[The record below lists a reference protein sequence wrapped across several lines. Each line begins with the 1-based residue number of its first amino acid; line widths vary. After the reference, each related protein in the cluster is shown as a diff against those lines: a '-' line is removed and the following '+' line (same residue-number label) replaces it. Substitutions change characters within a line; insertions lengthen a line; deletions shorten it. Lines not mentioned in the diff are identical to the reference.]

1 MSRYIL
7 VLVED
12 GTELSIN
19 LPKGL
24 VCNVLYDDLE
34 SKVKDVDRL
43 QWLVKQLALN
53 VITEDNDGVMLI
65 KDKRIPS
72 VNLREALVDTCND
85 KFLEKH
91 EQFYTILRQ
100 FDVVF

>member
-1 MSRYIL
+1 MSCYIL
-7 VLVED
+7 VPVED

-24 VCNVLYDDLE
+24 VCNILYDDLE

-91 EQFYTILRQ
+91 EQFYTILRK